1 MMMKNQVTRRD
12 FLKLSGLLPLSVAAP
27 QVLYSLDAQQ
37 KQQNVLIIVFDA
49 LSARNMSLHGYPRET
64 TPNLSRLA
72 ERAVVY
78 HNHYAGA
85 NFTTPGTASLLTGT
99 LPWTHRAFQVGSSVS
114 DLFEKKNLFT
124 AFQNYHRISYSH
136 NNLVDMMIRQF
147 KKNIDELM
155 RTDKLLLRGSI
166 VPIFFEKDEDI
177 FTVSWM
183 RYFEKRLDGNTYSLF
198 LSYLNELRNL
208 MIDASYASLK
218 LEYPRGIPGI
228 SDSPGHFADF
238 LLEDAIDW
246 LQENLGRL
254 PQPFMGYFHFYP
266 PHDPYRTHREFYGR
280 YKNDKYTPTI
290 KQPSIFSANET
301 LDVLL
306 KYRTEY
312 DEFILYVDREFGR
325 LFEYLDASGISDNT
339 WIIMTSDHGEMFE
352 RGTRGHVTKV
362 LYEPVIHIPLMIFE
376 PGRKSRLDVH
386 TPTSAVD
393 ILPTLLHVTG
403 QQSADWVEGVVL
415 PPFSDSALTM
425 EKSRSIYVLE
435 AKRNRNQN
443 SPLTFATVAL
453 FKKRYKLMYFFGY
466 EELGGS
472 EHIELYDL
480 NNDPEELNDLSSSKR
495 EITAELLNE
504 IKRKLAEVNEPFL

>member
-1 MMMKNQVTRRD
+1 MNKPITRRD
-12 FLKLSGLLPLSVAAP
+12 FLKLSGLLPLSLATPHLVS
-27 QVLYSLDAQQ
+27 SLNAQQ
-37 KQQNVLIIVFDA
+37 EQQNVLIIVFDA
-49 LSARNMSLHGYPRET
+49 FSARNMSLHGYQRET
-64 TPNLSRLA
+64 TPNLSKLA
-72 ERAVVY
+72 ERAIVY
-78 HNHYAGA
+78 HSHYAGA

-99 LPWTHRAFQVGSSVS
+99 LSWTHRAFQVGSSVS
-114 DLFEKKNLFT
+114 ELFEEKNLFT

-136 NNLVDMMIRQF
+136 NNLVDTMIRQF
-147 KKNIDELM
+147 KKNVDELM
-155 RTDKLLLRGSI
+155 RTNKLLLRGSI

-208 MIDASYASLK
+208 MIDANYAGLK

-246 LQENLGRL
+246 LQENLGQL

-301 LDVLL
+301 PDVLL

-325 LFEYLDASGISDNT
+325 LFEYLDASGLSDNT
-339 WIIMTSDHGEMFE
+339 WVILTSDHGEMFE
-352 RGTRGHVTKV
+352 RGIVGHLT
-362 LYEPVIHIPLMIFE
+362 PVMYQPIVHIPLLIFA
-376 PGRKSRLDVH
+376 PGQTTRQDINDN
-386 TPTSAVD
+386 TSAID
-393 ILPTLLHVTG
+393 LLPTLLAVTG
-403 QQSADWVEGVVL
+403 QDIPDWAEGYVL
-415 PPFSDSALTM
+415 PPFAATPVNADRQIVSLRGRGVKKNQLLDKGSAILV
-425 EKSRSIYVLE
+425 KG
-435 AKRNRNQN
+435 
-443 SPLTFATVAL
+443 
-453 FKKRYKLMYFFGY
+453 RYKLVYIFGY
-466 EELGGS
+466 PNDFENGES
-472 EHIELYDL
+472 VELYDL
-480 NNDPEELNDLSSSKR
+480 EADPEELNDLYPEEKR
-495 EITAELLNE
+495 LGDDLLAELLASRDNADQ
-504 IKRKLAEVNEPFL
+504 RYFGG